1 MFFSDKKYSWSYTFY
16 NFKIAFSIL
25 LVYRNKIN
33 FIILMS
39 LYLATFPN
47 SYIIVNNL
55 FVDLF
60 VISICT
66 TILPSG
72 LIFVLFF
79 IFQFSWLWFTL
90 LHYHTGRISRIILNK
105 VVIVAVVSFMISWKR
120 WGLYISSLRMIF
132 YVHFCKY
139 PVICISMQ

>member
-1 MFFSDKKYSWSYTFY
+1 MFFSDKKYSWSYYTFY
-16 NFKIAFSIL
+16 NFKIAFSIF
-25 LVYRNKIN
+25 LVYRNIID
-33 FIILMS
+33 FITLMT

-72 LIFVLFF
+72 LIFVFFF
-79 IFQFSWLWFTL
+79 IFQFSWLWLTL
-90 LHYHTGRISRIILNK
+90 LHYHTSRISRIILNK
-105 VVIVAVVSFMISWKR
+105 VGMVAVVSFMISWKR

-132 YVHFCKY
+132 YVHFRKY
-139 PVICISMQ
+139 LKKAD